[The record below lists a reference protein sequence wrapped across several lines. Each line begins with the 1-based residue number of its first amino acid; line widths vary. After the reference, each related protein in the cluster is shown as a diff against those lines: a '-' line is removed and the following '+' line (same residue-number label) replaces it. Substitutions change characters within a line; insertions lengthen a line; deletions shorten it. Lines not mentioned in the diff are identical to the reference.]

1 MANVLAE
8 KLEGRNY
15 EEVFYDQFYSEIFN
29 DDIRHSEL
37 DDYKAYTPGKY
48 IGIATRISTY
58 KHGVVEQTLSHNY
71 FVYSGLDAIDE
82 LVFDEWPK
90 QVSVD
95 KNGKQYFADTEI
107 AWKPD
112 EIRRL
117 TIISPVSYC
126 GRYKLAK
133 NARFLY
139 ALCVEIDNL
148 VKNKYGEQIG
158 LHELLYQIEQE
169 RLPRPTYIVA
179 SGNGLH
185 LYYKFVKPV
194 PCFDNIKKSLW
205 RYKKQLTKKLWNRYV
220 TYDYQPDRIQYESVF
235 QGFRMVGTR
244 TKAGDVCR
252 AFRTGEPVTIEYLN
266 QFASQKNQIIVEYQT
281 DLPLSKAKELYP
293 EWYQRRIVEGDTTRG
308 HWICN
313 RGLYDWWLNR
323 IMYEAGV
330 GHRYYCLMCL
340 SVYAVKCGIP
350 YEELE
355 RDAYSLL
362 QRFELLTDSEENHFT
377 EKDVEAALDMY
388 RNPDEQLYT
397 YTIAYIS
404 AHSGIPIER
413 NKRNGRKQ
421 TDHLVV
427 ARIMREAKIKIGEDA
442 KGGRPVGSNKSQIV
456 ANWQKEHPDSKKA
469 DCIRETGLDKKTV
482 YKWWNYR
489 EESKK

>member
-1 MANVLAE
+1 MIS
-8 KLEGRNY
+8 
-15 EEVFYDQFYSEIFN
+15 DEI
-29 DDIRHSEL
+29 IWL
-37 DDYKAYTPGKY
+37 K
-48 IGIATRISTY
+48 
-58 KHGVVEQTLSHNY
+58 
-71 FVYSGLDAIDE
+71 
-82 LVFDEWPK
+82 
-90 QVSVD
+90 
-95 KNGKQYFADTEI
+95 
-107 AWKPD
+107 D

-126 GRYKLAK
+126 GNRKLAK

-158 LHELLYQIEQE
+158 FHELLYQIEQE

-185 LYYKFVKPV
+185 LYYKFIKPV

-205 RYKKQLTKKLWNRYV
+205 RFKKQLTKKLWNRYV

-266 QFASQKNQIIVEYQT
+266 QFAAQKNQIIVEYQT

-308 HWICN
+308 HWVCN

-388 RNPDEQLYT
+388 RSPDEQLYT

-413 NKRNGRKQ
+413 NKRNGRSQAEHAK
-421 TDHLVV
+421 
-427 ARIMREAKIKIGEDA
+427 IMRFIQSEIKHNTTWNKVGNGRHNKAAEVAKWRADHIDG
-442 KGGRPVGSNKSQIV
+442 
-456 ANWQKEHPDSKKA
+456 KKA
-469 DCIRETGLDKKTV
+469 DCIRDKNGLQMVGLQRGERKMNGYKLMAASYKKYLEQHPEEPDEVKQQLLAEIKVNELLAGLSEPEIMMIFDSGAFNQVIKSYCYKAMEMANIAPDKLSEVRDNIGYLLETTKAGEVVK
-482 YKWWNYR
+482 
-489 EESKK
+489 